1 VLFGN
6 NNNNKNVGHA
16 QVSLSLTRWWSLTLF
31 VYISLPHVCDTNGP
45 QSGNNGGSDLSLAL
59 VFAFALP
66 LPLLCL
72 ALLGPQTPEQK
83 GE

>member
-6 NNNNKNVGHA
+6 NNNNKIVGHA

-31 VYISLPHVCDTNGP
+31 VFISLPHVCDTNCS
-45 QSGNNGGSDLSLAL
+45 QSGNNGGSDLSLAIAL
-59 VFAFALP
+59 AFALP
-66 LPLLCL
+66 GFALLY
-72 ALLGPQTPEQK
+72 LGPQTPEQK